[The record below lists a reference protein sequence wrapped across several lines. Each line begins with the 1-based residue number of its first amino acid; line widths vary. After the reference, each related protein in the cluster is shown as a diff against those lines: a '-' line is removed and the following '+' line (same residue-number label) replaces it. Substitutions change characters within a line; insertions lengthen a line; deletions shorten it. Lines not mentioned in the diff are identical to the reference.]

1 MACEKCF
8 ILKLNVATIVSYLS
22 SSDFPITEALTLN
35 ISNSPARGTP
45 IHAAP
50 SILTHSSIF
59 SLIFTL
65 QFLFFFPFSLY
76 PPCTHLVSS
85 WFISFFFSIIFQMFY
100 LFHVYFVNL
109 LATFFFLLQTFLE
122 YPPEKMLRMKLDS
135 LSGEIKSNIYIT

>member
-59 SLIFTL
+59 SLILICFL
-65 QFLFFFPFSLY
+65 SSFFSLPSMHPSCLFLIHFLFFLNYFSNVLS
-76 PPCTHLVSS
+76 VSRVLRKS
-85 WFISFFFSIIFQMFY
+85 AR
-100 LFHVYFVNL
+100 N
-109 LATFFFLLQTFLE
+109 FFFLVANVSRISPRKNVTNE
-122 YPPEKMLRMKLDS
+122 
-135 LSGEIKSNIYIT
+135 T